1 MAAGGTLSAEMAGQI
16 SETGVASSPTS
27 GPRPQSRAPAFHVV
41 LAIEIWERFG
51 FYGMQAILLLYM
63 IQKLGMRDAQANM
76 LWGSFAAMTYAAPV
90 VGGWL
95 GDRVLGSRR
104 TMVVGGIVLATGY
117 LLLGALSGTARA
129 LFVSMAVIAVGNG
142 LFKPNSCNMVNIIYR
157 GQDQKLDVAFT
168 IYYMSVNIG
177 STFSLFLVP
186 LVQQYFGW
194 AAAFMFCGA
203 GLLLGVGGYFIRQR
217 RLEAIGTAPDFRPLP
232 WRHGL
237 LVAGGAGVVIALMA
251 RVFASTSIQGV
262 LVVASGMVIILV
274 WMTVYARA
282 AAHERPGLR
291 IMYLLTFQVA
301 LYFVFYQQMVT
312 SLTLFALR
320 NVGKDFTLLGV
331 RLFSMSAGQ
340 FQAFNPLWIML
351 GTPLLITAYNWL
363 GRRRADI
370 SIAGKFVIGF
380 FCVTLSFLAW
390 WLSTVLSPSAYVSPW
405 VMLFGYGPL
414 SIGELMIN
422 SLGLAAI
429 ARYVPARI
437 SAFMAGCYYVLI
449 GFAMYVGSIVANM
462 AAVDNAS
469 GLDAARTLMI
479 YGGLFRTL
487 AFMAGAATV
496 VFALLL
502 PVVRRWEGAS
512 IGARRP

>member
-1 MAAGGTLSAEMAGQI
+1 MDDHISQKGTGELPVPDLCPE
-16 SETGVASSPTS
+16 
-27 GPRPQSRAPAFHVV
+27 SRGPAFHVV

-63 IQKLGMRDAQANM
+63 IQKLGLQDMQANM

-90 VGGWL
+90 AGGWL

-104 TMVVGGIVLATGY
+104 TMVVGGIVLASGY
-117 LLLGALSGTARA
+117 LLLGMLVGTTQA
-129 LFVSMAVIAVGNG
+129 LFVNMAVIAVGNG

-186 LVQQYFGW
+186 LVQQSYGW
-194 AAAFMFCGA
+194 GAAFIFCGL
-203 GLLLGVGGYFIRQR
+203 GLLLGVGGYFIRR
-217 RLEAIGTAPDFRPLP
+217 SRLAAIGTVSDFRPVP

-237 LVAGGAGVVIALMA
+237 LVAGGAVAVTALMA
-251 RVFASTSIQGV
+251 LVFASASIQGV
-262 LVVASGMVIILV
+262 LVVASGITIILAWAV
-274 WMTVYARA
+274 VYARA
-282 AAHERPGLR
+282 AVHERTGLR

-320 NVGKDFTLLGV
+320 NVNKDFTLWGLH
-331 RLFSMSAGQ
+331 LFSMSAGQ
-340 FQAFNPLWIML
+340 FQVFNPVWIML
-351 GTPLLITAYNWL
+351 GTPMLIAAYNWL
-363 GRRRADI
+363 GRRDADI

-390 WLSTVLSPSAYVSPW
+390 WLSTVLSSSDHVSPW

-429 ARYVPARI
+429 ARYVPVRI
-437 SAFMAGCYYVLI
+437 SAFMAGCYYVLV

-462 AAVDNAS
+462 AAVDNAA
-469 GLDAARTLMI
+469 GLDAARTLVI
-479 YGGLFRTL
+479 YGSLFRTL
-487 AFMAGAATV
+487 AFMAGGATV
-496 VFALLL
+496 MFALLL
-502 PVVRRWEGAS
+502 PMVRRWEGAN
-512 IGARRP
+512 AMAER

>member
-1 MAAGGTLSAEMAGQI
+1 MDDHTGKAGLSPAGR
-16 SETGVASSPTS
+16 SA
-27 GPRPQSRAPAFHVV
+27 AFHVV

-63 IQKLGMRDAQANM
+63 IQKLGMQDTQANM

-104 TMVVGGIVLATGY
+104 TMVAGGIVLAAGY
-117 LLLGALSGTARA
+117 LLLGMMSGTAHA
-129 LFVSMAVIAVGNG
+129 LFAGMAIIAVGNG

-157 GQDQKLDVAFT
+157 GQDRKLDVAFT

-186 LVQQYFGW
+186 LVQQSYGW
-194 AAAFMFCGA
+194 GAAFMSCGA
-203 GLLLGVGGYFIRQR
+203 GLALGVAGYFIRHR
-217 RLEAIGTAPDFRPLP
+217 RLGTVGTIPDFRPVP

-237 LVAGGAGVVIALMA
+237 MVAVGAAVVVALMA
-251 RVFASTSIQGV
+251 RVFASASIQGV
-262 LVVASGMVIILV
+262 LVIASGVVIMLA
-274 WMTVYARA
+274 WAGVYARA

-291 IMYLLTFQVA
+291 IMFLLTFEVA

-320 NVGKDFTLLGV
+320 NVGKEFTLFGLH
-331 RLFSMSAGQ
+331 LFSMSAGQ

-351 GTPLLITAYNWL
+351 GTPLLIMIYNWL
-363 GRRRADI
+363 GRRDADI
-370 SIAGKFVIGF
+370 GIAGKFVIGF
-380 FCVTLSFLAW
+380 ACVTLSFLVW
-390 WLSTVLSPSAYVSPW
+390 WLSAVLAPSSHVSPW
-405 VMLFGYGPL
+405 VMLLGYGPL
-414 SIGELMIN
+414 SVGELMIN

-429 ARYVPARI
+429 ARYVPVRI

-462 AAVDNAS
+462 AAVDNAQ
-469 GLDAARTLMI
+469 GLDAARTLLI
-479 YGGLFRTL
+479 YGALFRTL
-487 AFMAGAATV
+487 AFMAGGATV

-502 PVVRRWEGAS
+502 PVVRRWEQANAC
-512 IGARRP
+512 ARKQA